1 MIYIFLS
8 SIIAAPS
15 KIKMSTSETS
25 PALYFQL
32 SLSFIS
38 IMLNIIGVYCLH
50 HRKRGNK
57 NQQLL
62 LQNLAI
68 VEILKVPWVLFWK
81 FNFAIIPAKKIWN
94 HSMPMTRYVL
104 LVLEN
109 NHSDKNVNIWTFP
122 VVSGLN
128 EYVYRVLR

>member
-1 MIYIFLS
+1 
-8 SIIAAPS
+8 
-15 KIKMSTSETS
+15 MSTSETS

-62 LQNLAI
+62 LQNLAV
-68 VEILKVPWVLFWK
+68 VEILKVPFILFGTFLFLK
-81 FNFAIIPAKKIWN
+81 ENLNPLRSKILDPE
-94 HSMPMTRYVL
+94 H
-104 LVLEN
+104 
-109 NHSDKNVNIWTFP
+109 KI
-122 VVSGLN
+122 
-128 EYVYRVLR
+128 